1 MPARQPFTAL
11 CQAAARK
18 PMVSRADL
26 HIHTVHSDGRY
37 TPVQVID
44 LARRTGLAAVAIT
57 DHDTLGGVPE
67 AQAAARGLDLE
78 VISGVEI
85 SSRYRDREIHLLG
98 YFVDVNNAD
107 LANALT
113 KMRLGRVERFEL
125 MRSRLKAA
133 GVSVPDTPAE
143 NLRDK
148 SLGRRSLAE
157 LLVESGRVT
166 SIREAFNRY
175 LGDQSPITSPKPLLD
190 AQEAIRLIRLAGG
203 VASWAHPA
211 YDFTMSA
218 LPEMRSWGLSAI
230 EAVYP
235 GYKKSKSLELRAW
248 AVANGLVVTGGSDC
262 HGPDSP
268 LRAVGAVTISQEE
281 LELVRARMPS

>member
-1 MPARQPFTAL
+1 MPARQPFTTL

-18 PMVSRADL
+18 PKVSRADM

-37 TPVQVID
+37 TPAEVVD
-44 LARRTGLAAVAIT
+44 LARRSGLAAVAIT
-57 DHDTLGGVPE
+57 DHDTLGGVLA
-67 AQAAARGLDLE
+67 AQTAARGLDLE

-98 YFVDVNNAD
+98 YFVDLNNTE
-107 LANALT
+107 LAEALS

-125 MRSRLKAA
+125 MRSRLREA
-133 GVSVPDTPAE
+133 GVSVPDTPTDD
-143 NLRDK
+143 LRDK

-157 LLVESGRVT
+157 LLVESGRVG
-166 SIREAFNRY
+166 SIREAFNRF
-175 LGDQSPITSPKPLLD
+175 LGDGSAFTTPKPLL
-190 AQEAIRLIRLAGG
+190 EAEQALRLIRLAGG

-218 LPEMRSWGLSAI
+218 LPELRSWGLSAI

-235 GYKKSKSLELRAW
+235 GYKKSKTLELRTW
-248 AVANGLVVTGGSDC
+248 ATANGLVITGGSDC

-281 LELVRARMPS
+281 LELVRARLPS

>member
-1 MPARQPFTAL
+1 MPARQPFTTL

-37 TPVQVID
+37 TPLEVVD
-44 LARRTGLAAVAIT
+44 LARRSGLAAVAIT
-57 DHDTLGGVPE
+57 DHDTLGGVLA
-67 AQAAARGLDLE
+67 AQTAARGLDLE

-98 YFVDVNNAD
+98 YFVDLNNAE
-107 LANALT
+107 LADALT

-125 MRSRLKAA
+125 MRTRLKAA
-133 GVSVPDTPAE
+133 GVAVPDTPAE

-148 SLGRRSLAE
+148 SLGRRSMAE
-157 LLVESGRVT
+157 LLVESGRVS

-175 LGDQSPITSPKPLLD
+175 LGDRSDIISPKPLLD
-190 AQEAIRLIRLAGG
+190 ADHALRLVHQAGG

-218 LPEMRSWGLSAI
+218 LPELRSWGLSAI

-235 GYKKSKSLELRAW
+235 GYKKSKTLELRTW
-248 AVANGLVVTGGSDC
+248 AAANGLVITGGSDC

-281 LELVRARMPS
+281 LELVRACVPS